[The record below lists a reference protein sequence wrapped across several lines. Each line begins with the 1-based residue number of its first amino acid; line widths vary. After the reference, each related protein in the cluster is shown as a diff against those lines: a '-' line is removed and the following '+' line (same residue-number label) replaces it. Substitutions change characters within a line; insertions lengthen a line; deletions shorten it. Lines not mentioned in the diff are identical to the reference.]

1 MSEEKK
7 DDLTETRNWLQAV
20 GWFVTMFSIVEQ
32 HVHQTLW
39 QVANVEP
46 AIARCIFPTRMDAAL
61 DQLKRISEATQ
72 WETTQKGF
80 VRKTLLDKV
89 RKDLGDINRLRNDLL
104 HYGIS
109 GTGDT
114 PNAVVITNEKYAHVK
129 SRIRKTQVSA
139 AMLNDLGTQLIV
151 HMWTLAV
158 IRGEIDINTIL
169 PDRLKLTEA

>member
-7 DDLTETRNWLQAV
+7 EDLTETHKWLQAV

-32 HVHQTLW
+32 QVNQTLW

-61 DQLKRISEATQ
+61 DQLKRISEAME
-72 WETTQKGF
+72 WETTERGF
-80 VRKTLLDKV
+80 VRKALLDQVK
-89 RKDLGDINRLRNDLL
+89 KDLGEINRLRNDLL

-109 GTGDT
+109 GPVDMPGT
-114 PNAVVITNEKYAHVK
+114 AVITNEKYAHVK
-129 SRIRKTQVSA
+129 SRIRKTEVSA
-139 AMLNDLGTQLIV
+139 AMLDSLGTQLII
-151 HMWTLAV
+151 HMWKLAM

-169 PDRLKLTEA
+169 PDRLKFTEG